1 MNSAFASWHDF
12 WLMGGYAF
20 YVWLAVAFTLLPL
33 LALVL
38 HTRWQRA
45 ALLRDIRRQQA
56 SARRM
61 SAARRRAPAQEA
73 GDE

>member
-1 MNSAFASWHDF
+1 MSSAFASWHDF

-20 YVWLAVAFTLLPL
+20 YVWLAVAFTLVPL

-38 HTRWQRA
+38 QTRLQRK

-56 SARRM
+56 SARRVA
-61 SAARRRAPAQEA
+61 AARGRASAQGGEV
-73 GDE
+73 

>member
-38 HTRWQRA
+38 HTRRQRA

-56 SARRM
+56 SARR
-61 SAARRRAPAQEA
+61 RAPAQEA